1 MDKKIGIALGSG
13 GARGLAHI
21 GVFETLAELGVH
33 PDLVAGTSMGSVV
46 GAGYCS
52 GHLQDM
58 KEMALSLDVRTMI
71 FRFMEF
77 SLPRSGLIEGKR
89 ISELIHELMPEATF
103 ETLQKPL
110 RCVATNLKTGEEVVF
125 SEGNLQQ
132 AIRASISIPG
142 IFSPHEMDGLYL
154 IDGGLVN
161 PIPVDQVKEMGAECV
176 LAVDVNHGCLRG
188 KGKETETPA
197 SSGSK
202 PLKGPLKGHLR
213 EWLQKWEVTYK
224 ENEPRKLEKM
234 REWFKMDRPPTVV
247 DVLGDTIHIIENQI
261 GKIRMRIEKPDI
273 LLTPEVGDMD
283 IFDFH
288 HAEEIIEA
296 GRASVREHADEI
308 RKLCL

>member
-1 MDKKIGIALGSG
+1 MNMKHKIGIALGSG

-21 GVFETLAELGVH
+21 GVLEELAGMGIY

-77 SLPRSGLIEGKR
+77 GLPRSGLVEGKR
-89 ISELIHELMPEATF
+89 ITELIGELMPEATF

-125 SEGNLQQ
+125 SKGKLQP

-142 IFSPHEMDGLYL
+142 IFSPAEMDGQYL

-161 PIPVDQVKEMGAECV
+161 PIPVDQVREMGADHI
-176 LAVDVNHGCLRG
+176 LAVDVNHGCLQG
-188 KGKETETPA
+188 KG
-197 SSGSK
+197 
-202 PLKGPLKGHLR
+202 
-213 EWLQKWEVTYK
+213 
-224 ENEPRKLEKM
+224 
-234 REWFKMDRPPTVV
+234 
-247 DVLGDTIHIIENQI
+247 LGKRRRLPVHI
-261 GKIRMRIEKPDI
+261 P
-273 LLTPEVGDMD
+273 
-283 IFDFH
+283 
-288 HAEEIIEA
+288 
-296 GRASVREHADEI
+296 
-308 RKLCL
+308 

>member
-1 MDKKIGIALGSG
+1 M
-13 GARGLAHI
+13 AHI
-21 GVFETLAELGVH
+21 GVLEELAEMGIY
-33 PDLVAGTSMGSVV
+33 PDRVAGTSMGSVV

-77 SLPRSGLIEGKR
+77 GLPRSGLVEGKR
-89 ISELIHELMPEATF
+89 ITELIGELMPEATF
-103 ETLQKPL
+103 ETLEKPL

-125 SEGNLQQ
+125 SKGNLQS

-142 IFSPHEMDGLYL
+142 IFSPHEMDGRYL

-161 PIPVDQVKEMGAECV
+161 PIPVDQVREMGADYV
-176 LAVDVNHGCLRG
+176 LAVDVNHGCLQR
-188 KGKETETPA
+188 KENETAKTPP
-197 SSGSK
+197 SRSHT
-202 PLKGPLKGHLR
+202 LKGPLG
-213 EWLQKWEVTYK
+213 EWLHKLEAKYK
-224 ENEPRKLEKM
+224 ENEPRKLEKI
-234 REWFKMDRPPTVV
+234 REWFKTDRPPTVV
-247 DVLGDTIHIIENQI
+247 DVLGDTLHIIENQV
-261 GKIRMRIEKPDI
+261 GKIRMQIEKPDL
-273 LLTPEVGDMD
+273 LLTPEVGDID

-308 RKLCL
+308 RNLGC